1 MMTKRRRLFVAV
13 ALVAFPL
20 PGYLVGHAETKPE
33 TRAASMLFK
42 QFETVAYARTDF
54 LSRFD
59 AYDVNKDVDS
69 LANLRLPFLELV
81 GGLRFLGSNA
91 ERDVEKS
98 YSAVLVGAKDF
109 VGPEGLGAVSSRK
122 CYLGM
127 LEGSAQPD
135 IEPDF
140 RQASYESIDGRQVW
154 TWSIPAYEGHPRPT
168 KFYAVQIA
176 SSYFVMT
183 NNREDFREAVNA
195 LASAESSQT
204 TSIGVSGWESLS
216 AHKYWVYRL
225 IRRSGVVSSEAA
237 GIEDLTPDMISLAF
251 FADIDKRTGSL
262 RILSSDKSTKAIPK
276 VFRASELNH
285 FQSLEPGIW
294 QETISLSKDEAGF
307 DALFEVF
314 YSFGFGV
321 AL

>member
-1 MMTKRRRLFVAV
+1 MTKRRRLLVAV
-13 ALVAFPL
+13 ALLAFPL

-33 TRAASMLFK
+33 TRAASVLFK
-42 QFETVAYARTDF
+42 HFETVAYARTDL
-54 LSRFD
+54 LSRLD
-59 AYDVNKDVDS
+59 AYDLNKDVDS
-69 LANLRLPFLELV
+69 LANLRLPFLELI

-91 ERDVEKS
+91 ERNVEKS
-98 YSAVLVGAKDF
+98 YSAFLVGAKDF
-109 VGPEGLGAVSSRK
+109 EGPEGLGAVSSHK
-122 CYLGM
+122 CYVGM

-168 KFYAVQIA
+168 KFYAAQIA

-183 NNREDFREAVNA
+183 NNREDFREAVHA

-204 TSIGVSGWESLS
+204 TSMGVSDWESLS
-216 AHKYWVYRL
+216 AHNYWVYRL
-225 IRRSGVVSSEAA
+225 IRRSGVVSSEAT

-251 FADIDKRTGSL
+251 SADIDKRTGL
-262 RILSSDKSTKAIPK
+262 VRILSSDKSMKAIPK

-294 QETISLSKDEAGF
+294 RETISLSKDEAGF

-314 YSFGFGV
+314 YRFGFGV